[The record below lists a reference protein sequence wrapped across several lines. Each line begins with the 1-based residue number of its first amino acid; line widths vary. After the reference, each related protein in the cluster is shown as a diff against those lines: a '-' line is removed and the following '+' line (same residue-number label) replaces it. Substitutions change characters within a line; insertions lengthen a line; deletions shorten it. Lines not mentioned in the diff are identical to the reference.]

1 MRDEDLEELAL
12 ALMAT
17 AREAGAVIMHYR
29 DLGAPPAFKPDGS
42 PVTAADQAAEELI
55 LRDLDRLA
63 PALAVVAEETAARAG
78 AGFDPDQPFFLVD
91 PLDGTR
97 DFIAGGNEFTVNIAL
112 IRGREPVFGLIFA
125 PASGRLFVTRGRG
138 EAAKATI
145 EPGAQPLGLAD
156 LTPIWTRVPDSE
168 RLTVCASRSHLNEE
182 TSAYMATLKVG
193 ETLRSSSS
201 IKFCQIAEGSADV
214 YPRLAPTCE
223 WDTAAGHA
231 ILTAAGGAVL
241 GKDGAPLAYGKFE
254 TGFLNPGFLAWG
266 RRPGGK
272 IAPTLRDS

>member
-17 AREAGAVIMHYR
+17 ARGAGAVILRYR
-29 DLGAPPAFKPDGS
+29 DLGAPPSFKPDGS

-63 PALAVVAEETAARAG
+63 PGLAVVAEETAAKAS
-78 AGFDPDQPFFLVD
+78 AGFDPDKPFFLVD

-97 DFIAGGNEFTVNIAL
+97 DFVAGGDEFTVNIAL
-112 IRGREPVFGLIFA
+112 IRAREPVFGLILA

-138 EAAKATI
+138 EAAKATV
-145 EPGAQPLGLAD
+145 ERGNDPLGLAD
-156 LTPIWTRVPDSE
+156 LTPVWTRVPDE
-168 RLTVCASRSHLNEE
+168 HLTVLASRSHLNEE
-182 TSAYMATLKVG
+182 TAAFISTLKVG

-201 IKFCQIAEGSADV
+201 MKFCLIAEGSADV
-214 YPRLAPTCE
+214 YPRFGPTCE
-223 WDTAAGHA
+223 WDTAAGQA

-241 GKDGAPLAYGKFE
+241 DTDGRPLAYGKFE
-254 TGFLNPGFLAWG
+254 TGFVNPGFLAWG
-266 RRPGGK
+266 RRSGGG
-272 IAPTLRDS
+272 IASTLRD

>member
-17 AREAGAVIMHYR
+17 ALEAGAVIMRYR
-29 DLGAPPAFKPDGS
+29 DLGVPPSVKPDGS

-63 PALAVVAEETAARAG
+63 PGVAVVAEETAAKVG
-78 AGFDPDQPFFLVD
+78 PGFDPDKPFFLVD

-112 IRGREPVFGLIFA
+112 IRAREPVFGLIFA
-125 PASGRLFVTRGRG
+125 PATGRLFVTRGRG

-145 EPGAQPLGLAD
+145 EPGADRPGLAD
-156 LTPIWTRVPDSE
+156 LTPVWTRVPDDE
-168 RLTVCASRSHLNEE
+168 RLTICASRSHLNEE
-182 TSAYMATLKVG
+182 TAAYIATLKVG

-201 IKFCQIAEGSADV
+201 MKFCQIAEGAADV

-241 GKDGAPLAYGKFE
+241 GTDGAPLAYGKFGS
-254 TGFLNPGFLAWG
+254 GFLNPGFLAWG
-266 RRPGGK
+266 RRSGGK